1 MDLKGSITYDATVD
15 AVITMLRD
23 PEVTRELYE
32 SLGHRDVEVLECG
45 EDDGV
50 LRIRSSQVVDVD
62 MPGFAKRVLKPTNTM
77 VQTDEWRKGA
87 KGAWNGTFDVEVK
100 GAPIHISGTMRLAT
114 AGKKCK
120 HEIDIDVNVKVP
132 LVGGRIAEW
141 AGKGEVQQTLDGQFA
156 FYQGWLAEH
165 SQA

>member
-15 AVITMLRD
+15 AVIAMLRD
-23 PEVTRELYE
+23 PEVTRDLYE

-45 EDDGV
+45 ENDGV

-62 MPGFAKRVLKPTNTM
+62 LPGFAKRVLKPTNTM

-100 GAPIHISGTMRLAT
+100 GAPIHISGTMRLAP
-114 AGKKCK
+114 
-120 HEIDIDVNVKVP
+120 VV
-132 LVGGRIAEW
+132 
-141 AGKGEVQQTLDGQFA
+141 EVQARDRHRRQR
-156 FYQGWLAEH
+156 QGPPRRR
-165 SQA
+165 QDRRVGRQG

>member
-62 MPGFAKRVLKPTNTM
+62 LPGFAKRVLKPTNTM
-77 VQTDEWRKGA
+77 VQTDEWRKGT
-87 KGAWNGTFDVEVK
+87 KGAWDGTFDVEVK
-100 GAPIHISGTMRLAT
+100 GAPIHISGTMRLAP

-141 AGKGEVQQTLDGQFA
+141 AGKGEVQQTLDGQLA
-156 FYQGWLAEH
+156 FYKGWLAEH